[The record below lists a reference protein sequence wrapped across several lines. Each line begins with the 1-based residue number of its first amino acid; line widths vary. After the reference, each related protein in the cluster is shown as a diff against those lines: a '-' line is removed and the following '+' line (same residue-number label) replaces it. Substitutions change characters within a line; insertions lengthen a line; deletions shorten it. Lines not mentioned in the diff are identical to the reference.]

1 MKGRHKRLLI
11 VLIKVSI
18 MFLVITGI
26 ILINRNYIKKAE
38 GSEKDGQKISIEREA
53 DYNFYICHSEFISES
68 NASNNLAA
76 EEIPKRVR
84 DDNSRTACQV
94 SF

>member
-26 ILINRNYIKKAE
+26 ILINKKYMSNAD
-38 GSEKDGQKISIEREA
+38 GSEKNGQEISIERVVEPG
-53 DYNFYICHSEFISES
+53 F
-68 NASNNLAA
+68 
-76 EEIPKRVR
+76 
-84 DDNSRTACQV
+84 
-94 SF
+94 

>member
-26 ILINRNYIKKAE
+26 ILINKKYMSNAD
-38 GSEKDGQKISIEREA
+38 GSEKDGQNTSIERVVKPG
-53 DYNFYICHSEFISES
+53 FIIRNQEE
-68 NASNNLAA
+68 NL
-76 EEIPKRVR
+76 PP
-84 DDNSRTACQV
+84 CPHP
-94 SF
+94 

>member
-26 ILINRNYIKKAE
+26 ILINRSYMKKAE
-38 GSEKDGQKISIEREA
+38 GSEKDGQKTSIERMA
-53 DYNFYICHSEFISES
+53 DYNFY
-68 NASNNLAA
+68 NN
-76 EEIPKRVR
+76 
-84 DDNSRTACQV
+84 
-94 SF
+94 